1 MTNAA
6 PEVKTTVDLLTT
18 DEVAARLKV
27 TKRTIYAW
35 LKDGRLRG
43 VKVGKFWRIR
53 QADIDAL
60 LQGETTDK

>member
-1 MTNAA
+1 M
-6 PEVKTTVDLLTT
+6 DLLTT

-43 VKVGKFWRIR
+43 VKVGKFWRIW
-53 QADIDAL
+53 QADVDAL
-60 LQGETTDK
+60 LQRGEAADNGAHRT